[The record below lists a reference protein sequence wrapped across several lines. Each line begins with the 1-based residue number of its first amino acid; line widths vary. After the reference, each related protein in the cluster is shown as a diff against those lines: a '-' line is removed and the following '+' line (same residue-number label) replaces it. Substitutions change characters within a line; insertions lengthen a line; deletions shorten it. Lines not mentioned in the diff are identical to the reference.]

1 MPPMMSSRAG
11 TRLKVMTPELKNPAN
26 PVASELGLRSSR
38 SNSRTSG
45 SWSWDVGDTRDEDRG
60 GEARCHSRFMPLA
73 RPLAKRLLTVIMQAL
88 TCMPAS
94 TRTASLPTRQR
105 LLDAA
110 ARVFAMQGLEG
121 ATTREIA
128 RQAKVNEVT
137 LFRHFQSK
145 EKLLGEVLRHTFD
158 PPGTPASIP
167 LLAAPPLRTRRRP
180 ASSLRGDLRRFAER
194 YDLLLHR
201 NILLIR
207 TLLGEIHRHRK
218 QEKRVLHG
226 IFAPLKEELLAALQ
240 NAREQGKIRPEVEP
254 IMAADLF
261 SSMIFTGVLRRTSP
275 YAAEYPSAQYLEAA
289 VDTFVRGIER

>member
-1 MPPMMSSRAG
+1 
-11 TRLKVMTPELKNPAN
+11 
-26 PVASELGLRSSR
+26 
-38 SNSRTSG
+38 
-45 SWSWDVGDTRDEDRG
+45 
-60 GEARCHSRFMPLA
+60 
-73 RPLAKRLLTVIMQAL
+73 
-88 TCMPAS
+88 MPAS
-94 TRTASLPTRQR
+94 SRTPPLPTRQR

-137 LFRHFQSK
+137 LFRHFQTK

-158 PPGTPASIP
+158 SPGTPA
-167 LLAAPPLRTRRRP
+167 AAPAPDAPPPRTRRRP
-180 ASSLRGDLRRFAER
+180 VATLRGDLQRFAER

-240 NAREQGKIRPEVEP
+240 TAREQGTIRPEVEP
-254 IMAADLF
+254 VVAADLF
-261 SSMIFTGVLRRTSP
+261 SSMILVHVLRQTSP
-275 YAAEYPSAQYLEAA
+275 FAPEYPPEQYLHAA
-289 VDTFVRGIER
+289 VDTFARGIER